1 MQLVSVKKY
10 TKIFGLVL
18 LVVIILAATIV
29 MGKGATNMFS
39 RASSCNAQNV
49 SAVQVSANSAVI
61 AWESSEVTQGLVQ
74 YGTNSTSLNFSAPEG
89 SPNKSHNLPLTLL
102 TPNTVYYYLISVG
115 KTKCDSSGQSCT
127 DATCVPWSFTTAAI
141 TPQAQ
146 IVAPILTPTLAP
158 TLVPATPSATLA
170 ATPSPVVTAS
180 STSSAQQL
188 SVFCQQVKANI
199 GGDSTDAT
207 KWALLKQYDIDGNGR
222 IMSMDVL
229 KCQSSGK

>member
-1 MQLVSVKKY
+1 M
-10 TKIFGLVL
+10 

-61 AWESSEVTQGLVQ
+61 AWESSEVSQGLVQ

-102 TPNTVYYYLISVG
+102 TPNTVYYYLIGVG
-115 KTKCDSSGQSCT
+115 NTKCDSSGQSCT
-127 DATCVPWSFTTAAI
+127 DTTCIPWSFTTAAI

-146 IVAPILTPTLAP
+146 IVAPILTPTVAP
-158 TLVPATPSATLA
+158 TLVAATPSAALTVSPTVVVS
-170 ATPSPVVTAS
+170 TPSGAIL
-180 STSSAQQL
+180 SA
-188 SVFCQQVKANI
+188 FCQQVKANI
-199 GGDSTDAT
+199 GEGNSDTA
-207 KWALLKQYDIDGNGR
+207 KWESLKQYDVDGNGL
-222 IMSMDVL
+222 INGMDVL
-229 KCQSSGK
+229 KCQSSRK